1 MRDDRAHFL
10 AGHDDRRTA
19 LATCGSDVVEGEL
32 LDAEDALHEKRHGV
46 KCLLLGGRG
55 EVSLQCKEIEVKR
68 DGRWSDFL
76 RGLAEFEETEA
87 DEAAI
92 PIDVG
97 FLGGHGH
104 VFETDGPAEG
114 VDDGIEF
121 GFGVTGARRSVD
133 GLERD
138 APATLV

>member
-1 MRDDRAHFL
+1 LWGLTEFL
-10 AGHDDRRTA
+10 M
-19 LATCGSDVVEGEL
+19 
-32 LDAEDALHEKRHGV
+32 
-46 KCLLLGGRG
+46 
-55 EVSLQCKEIEVKR
+55 
-68 DGRWSDFL
+68 
-76 RGLAEFEETEA
+76 TEA
-87 DEAAI
+87 DETAV

-97 FLGGHGH
+97 FLGGHRH
-104 VFETDGPAEG
+104 VFEADGAAEG